1 MALVGLASNETGPP
15 EVEVRT
21 SRRRRRH
28 SVAFVLLL
36 AARFSFTTFVFS
48 VALWLTTTTV
58 SIALLV
64 LSREAV
70 WSAEASWV
78 VCFAVQQFLSVPLAW
93 YRRRVLLRQRAQG
106 RQLTQLELGLCFLQ
120 IHALVSLVGSM
131 CLFTFGALIALQS
144 DVRGGP
150 EATQP
155 LREWQHIAT
164 VLAGG
169 HFLLPLLGYY
179 GMALFFPFV
188 IAGMAQQAA
197 AQAHGSQPQL
207 HPAQAL
213 GGAAERRG
221 GWPAALGYGLGAD
234 ALAALPVMLW
244 RAAGGPAEEE
254 EEGACRAQGAGEE
267 EEECGEREE
276 CEECAICCCGYSP
289 GDAVR
294 LLPCKHHFHQKCIDS
309 WLRMSTRC
317 PMCRGDLSLCPGPG
331 PDGAA
336 AATAA
341 AASAATAAPPS
352 PPRHRLEWR
361 LRPSSGSPSRL
372 RPRPQPP
379 QTAPERPR
387 ARWLPVLWRAP
398 HSRPQPPPQLRHT
411 TSRLAPQPQPHP
423 QEPSQSAEPVVAPT
437 PHQAAAAPAAPTMAP
452 SAPTAPPPPEPCE
465 RI

>member
-1 MALVGLASNETGPP
+1 MALVGLATNETGPP

-36 AARFSFTTFVFS
+36 AARFSVTTFVLS
-48 VALWLTTTTV
+48 VAFWLTTTAI
-58 SIALLV
+58 SIVVLV
-64 LSREAV
+64 LSRESA

-78 VCFAVQQFLSVPLAW
+78 VCFAAQQFLSVPLAW
-93 YRRRVLLRQRAQG
+93 YRRQLLLSQRAQG
-106 RQLTQLELGLCFLQ
+106 RQLTQVELGLCFVQ
-120 IHALVSLVGSM
+120 IHALVSLVGSL
-131 CLFTFGALIALQS
+131 CLFTFGALIGLQS
-144 DVRGGP
+144 DMGGGP
-150 EATQP
+150 AAEEP

-179 GMALFFPFV
+179 GMTLFFPFL

-207 HPAQAL
+207 HPAQTLA
-213 GGAAERRG
+213 GAAERRG
-221 GWPAALGYGLGAD
+221 GWPEALGYGLGAD

-244 RAAGGPAEEE
+244 RAAGGPDEEE
-254 EEGACRAQGAGEE
+254 AGACRALGAGEE
-267 EEECGEREE
+267 EEE

-294 LLPCKHHFHQKCIDS
+294 LLPCKHHFHRKCIDS
-309 WLRMSTRC
+309 WLRVSTRC
-317 PMCRGDLSLCPGPG
+317 PLCRGDLSLSPGPGPG

-336 AATAA
+336 AAAA
-341 AASAATAAPPS
+341 AATA
-352 PPRHRLEWR
+352 PRHRLEWR

-372 RPRPQPP
+372 RPGPPPP
-379 QTAPERPR
+379 QSAPEQPR
-387 ARWLPVLWRAP
+387 ARWLPWPWRAP
-398 HSRPQPPPQLRHT
+398 PSRPQPPPQLRRP
-411 TSRLAPQPQPHP
+411 TSRLAPQPQPQP
-423 QEPSQSAEPVVAPT
+423 QPQLQGPSQRAEPAVAPT
-437 PHQAAAAPAAPTMAP
+437 PQLAAAAPAAPTMAT
-452 SAPTAPPPPEPCE
+452 TAPLPPVDPCE

>member
-64 LSREAV
+64 LSSEAV

-93 YRRRVLLRQRAQG
+93 YRRRALLRQRAQG
-106 RQLTQLELGLCFLQ
+106 RQLTQVELGLCFLQ

-144 DVRGGP
+144 EIRGGP
-150 EATQP
+150 EAAQA
-155 LREWQHIAT
+155 LREWQRIAT
-164 VLAGG
+164 VLTGG
-169 HFLLPLLGYY
+169 QFLLPLLGYY
-179 GMALFFPFV
+179 GMALFFPFL

-221 GWPAALGYGLGAD
+221 WPAALGYGLGAD
-234 ALAALPVMLW
+234 ALAALPVVLW
-244 RAAGGPAEEE
+244 RATGGPADEA
-254 EEGACRAQGAGEE
+254 EGACRAQGAGEE
-267 EEECGEREE
+267 EE
-276 CEECAICCCGYSP
+276 CAICCCCYSP

-317 PMCRGDLSLCPGPG
+317 PMCRGDLSCPAELGL
-331 PDGAA
+331 
-336 AATAA
+336 TAA
-341 AASAATAAPPS
+341 AAAAASAAAAATAAPPS
-352 PPRHRLEWR
+352 PPRHRLAWR

-379 QTAPERPR
+379 QTAPEQPR
-387 ARWLPVLWRAP
+387 ARRLPLLWRAP
-398 HSRPQPPPQLRHT
+398 PSRPQPPPQLRHL
-411 TSRLAPQPQPHP
+411 TSRLAPQPQPQP
-423 QEPSQSAEPVVAPT
+423 QPQLQLQEPSQRAEPMVAPT
-437 PHQAAAAPAAPTMAP
+437 PQQAAAAPAAPTMAT
-452 SAPTAPPPPEPCE
+452 TAPPPPAEPCE